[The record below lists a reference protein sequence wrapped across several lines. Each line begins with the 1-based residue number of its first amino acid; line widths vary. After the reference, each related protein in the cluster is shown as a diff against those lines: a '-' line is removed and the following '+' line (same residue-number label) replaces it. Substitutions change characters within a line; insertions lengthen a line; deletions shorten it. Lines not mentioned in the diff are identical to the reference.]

1 MKVRNLIPT
10 AALCCVAASRVAAV
24 PFKVYVLALYL
35 EQPTTD
41 AQAAIT
47 TDEEKLIVISM
58 LRDLSRE
65 EFVQAVDTAIM
76 RNSSADM
83 PILRARI
90 DLLENALPEKGMC
103 SVSGTY
109 PASAH

>member
-24 PFKVYVLALYL
+24 PFKVYVVALYL

-47 TDEEKLIVISM
+47 TDDVI
-58 LRDLSRE
+58 
-65 EFVQAVDTAIM
+65 TWN
-76 RNSSADM
+76 RNG
-83 PILRARI
+83 PRY
-90 DLLENALPEKGMC
+90 ALPGAL
-103 SVSGTY
+103 
-109 PASAH
+109 PIP